1 MVELEGRDELE
12 GRNEVG
18 EAGRRGS
25 GEVAVASSNA
35 ARSSAALLA
44 GAPHAAQKRPL
55 TGTSV
60 PHDEQTGI
68 NFFPIQSTAP
78 ERNTFQD

>member
-12 GRNEVG
+12 GRGEVG

-25 GEVAVASSNA
+25 GEVAVASSNPA
-35 ARSSAALLA
+35 KSSALLA

-68 NFFPIQSTAP
+68 
-78 ERNTFQD
+78 